1 MAGRYHIALV
11 GLQRPAALPL
21 RRLPHGTRLSTPSLQ
36 LITIVLA
43 KGGAHLPHGGRLLAQ
58 LLPDAPART
67 ADARRL
73 AHGEAGCARALRLV

>member
-11 GLQRPAALPL
+11 GPQRPAALPL

-67 ADARRL
+67 RRMLGAWRTAKRAARGPY
-73 AHGEAGCARALRLV
+73 A